1 MTNKWLVRS
10 EPVLARRG
18 LDRLFE
24 DVWGSFLANEQRA
37 GRTLPAMNVWE
48 EDEKIF
54 AELEVPG
61 MKLEELE
68 IQVKGGELTIN
79 GERQAE
85 EKKEDVTYYR
95 YERHN
100 RSISGTIRL
109 PIEVDVDKVEARLE
123 NGILTIVLPKAEK
136 AKARSIQIQAN

>member
-1 MTNKWLVRS
+1 M
-10 EPVLARRG
+10 
-18 LDRLFE
+18 
-24 DVWGSFLANEQRA
+24 ANEQRA

-54 AELEVPG
+54 AEFEVPG

-68 IQVKGGELTIN
+68 IQVKGDELTIN

-109 PIEVDVDKVEARLE
+109 PIEVDVDKAEARLE